1 MSFGF
6 GIGDCIAVIEVV
18 KKIHDR
24 VKDSPDQIKNT
35 RQDVE
40 AISAF
45 IKREETSRLNG
56 ITDPLNRARIH
67 DSLASCKRIVQGLQ
81 SDLNKFKEVES
92 GGKGLRMKL
101 KQSVYVLFNVFEYW
115 DQSWSSC
122 NFWRIMGKQLLKNTH
137 ANWSKVNA
145 LNGTRRRMQIPEVA
159 GVERLHQ
166 RLDTKDQMIERQNQV
181 AERQAILDWICS
193 SEIDYVDQQKAL
205 KKRRQRGIGEWFV
218 DSQNFKN
225 WLNAD
230 GSALLCSGRPGVGK
244 TMITSFV
251 VNRVLEKHNN
261 DPQVGI
267 AYIYCQF
274 ARQKEQTPG
283 NLLSSILRQLVER
296 HSVVPA
302 KVKSLYQLS
311 LGKEDLSPADLTDLL
326 DIVLGSFRK
335 RIIIIDA
342 LDEMQ
347 SSTGAQSEFVSQVLA
362 IRQKFGI
369 QLYVTSR
376 TIQEIARK
384 APDAS
389 QMEICARD
397 EDMRCSLANIL
408 KTGPLLSNRP
418 DLQKRALSKILQI
431 ADGM

>member
-1 MSFGF
+1 ML
-6 GIGDCIAVIEVV
+6 
-18 KKIHDR
+18 
-24 VKDSPDQIKNT
+24 T
-35 RQDVE
+35 
-40 AISAF
+40 
-45 IKREETSRLNG
+45 
-56 ITDPLNRARIH
+56 
-67 DSLASCKRIVQGLQ
+67 SLALLEGEFRRLDS
-81 SDLNKFKEVES
+81 EV
-92 GGKGLRMKL
+92 LRNT
-101 KQSVYVLFNVFEYW
+101 NV
-115 DQSWSSC
+115 
-122 NFWRIMGKQLLKNTH
+122 
-137 ANWSKVNA
+137 AVNY
-145 LNGTRRRMQIPEVA
+145 TQA

-193 SEIDYVDQQKAL
+193 LEIDYVDQQKAL

-347 SSTGAQSEFVSQVLA
+347 SSTGAQSEFVSQILA

-389 QMEICARD
+389 QMEICARE